1 MVPISLI
8 LADDHPIVLNGLEA
22 LFQQQ
27 EDFRIVDR
35 CLTGTATL
43 EAVRKQRPDILIL
56 DIRMPGMDGLAVLRK
71 MAEEK
76 LPTRVVLL
84 TAVLD
89 EDQALEAFRLG
100 VAGIILKEA
109 APQTLVQCIRQVHAG
124 ERWLDQRSLTRALEK
139 LMRREAGTSELAS
152 ALTPREMEILRMVV
166 RGLRNK
172 EIGEKLFIT
181 EGTVKIHLHNIYE
194 KLQVGS
200 RVELVL
206 YAQARGII

>member
-1 MVPISLI
+1 MPISLI
-8 LADDHPIVLNGLEA
+8 LADDHPIVLDGLEA

-27 EDFRIVDR
+27 EDFRVVER
-35 CLTGTATL
+35 CLNGTATL
-43 EAVRKQRPDILIL
+43 EAVRKFRPDILIL

-71 MAEEK
+71 LTEDK

-84 TAVLD
+84 TAVID

-100 VAGIILKEA
+100 VGGIILKEA

-124 ERWLDQRSLTRALEK
+124 DRWLDQRSLTRALEK
-139 LMRREAGTSELAS
+139 LMRREAGTSELTS
-152 ALTPREMEILRMVV
+152 TLTPREMEILGMVV

-172 EIGEKLFIT
+172 EIAEKLFIT

-194 KLQVGS
+194 KLQVSS

-206 YAQARGII
+206 YAQSRGVV